1 MVKTK
6 ITLNLSQKKIMRL
19 SFAKLFLL
27 NKDYA
32 FKIGVKIGTGKQTLG
47 SDGLYYYSYYL
58 KLFFHQINLKPQICI

>member
-1 MVKTK
+1 
-6 ITLNLSQKKIMRL
+6 MRL